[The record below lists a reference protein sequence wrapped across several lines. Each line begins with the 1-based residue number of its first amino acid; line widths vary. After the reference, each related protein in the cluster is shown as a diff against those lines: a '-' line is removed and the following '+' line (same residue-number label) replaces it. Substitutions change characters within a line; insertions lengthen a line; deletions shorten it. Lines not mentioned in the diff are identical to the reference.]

1 MKRLLGIAVLTCL
14 VAAPSVAQAQRRG
27 RGGPAMSVD
36 GPVFNPTQ
44 TPEWRQAGGNLMVY
58 QQIMEQKMM
67 VAQQKQMQQNYQAM
81 VKQQQAYDKWIK
93 DQKAK
98 KEKGKPVDPAFQQ
111 MLDQEAQFKAAQEAR
126 AARIAAKK
134 AKTTKVRSATPVAET
149 PTAEA
154 KK

>member
-14 VAAPSVAQAQRRG
+14 VSAPSVAQAQRRG
-27 RGGPAMSVD
+27 RGGPAVSVD

-81 VKQQQAYDKWIK
+81 VKQQQAYDKWLK

-126 AARIAAKK
+126 AARVAARRAKVTKLKASASASAPADDAKK
-134 AKTTKVRSATPVAET
+134 
-149 PTAEA
+149 
-154 KK
+154 

>member
-1 MKRLLGIAVLTCL
+1 MKRLLGIALLTCL
-14 VAAPSVAQAQRRG
+14 VAAPSAAQAQRHG

-36 GPVFNPTQ
+36 GPVYNPTQ
-44 TPEWRQAGGNLMVY
+44 TPEWRQAGGNLAVY
-58 QQIMEQKMM
+58 QQIMEQKML
-67 VAQQKQMQQNYQAM
+67 VAQQKQTQQNYQAM
-81 VKQQQAYDKWIK
+81 VKQQQAHDKWIK

-134 AKTTKVRSATPVAET
+134 AKTTRVRSAPPA
-149 PTAEA
+149 AEA
-154 KK
+154 PAADAKK